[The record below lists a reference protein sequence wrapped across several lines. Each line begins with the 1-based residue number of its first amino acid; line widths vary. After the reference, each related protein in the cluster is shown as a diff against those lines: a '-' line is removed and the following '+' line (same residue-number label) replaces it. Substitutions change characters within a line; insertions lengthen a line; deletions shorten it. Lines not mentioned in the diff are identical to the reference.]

1 MRTMS
6 ELYSDIEEQLVMG
19 ASPFEVAKHFKVSL
33 SLVYQLQEDLH
44 LTFSNISYDCQQ
56 NAQRA

>member
-1 MRTMS
+1 MS